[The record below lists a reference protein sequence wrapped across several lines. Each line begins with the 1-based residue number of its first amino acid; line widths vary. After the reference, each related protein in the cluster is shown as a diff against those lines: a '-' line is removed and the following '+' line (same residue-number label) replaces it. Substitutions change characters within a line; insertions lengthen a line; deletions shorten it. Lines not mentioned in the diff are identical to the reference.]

1 MRILYRGQVIE
12 VDYEEIGEYYPATRE
27 NPPEYPDVEIQSIT
41 YEGVEITPILSE
53 VDIDEINS
61 LLVNELYG

>member
-1 MRILYRGQVIE
+1 MKILYRGQVIE
-12 VDYEEIGEYYPATRE
+12 VSYEEIGEYYPATRE
-27 NPPEYPDVEIQSIT
+27 NPPEYPDVEIHYII
-41 YEGVEITPILSE
+41 YEGVNITPILSE

>member
-12 VDYEEIGEYYPATRE
+12 VGYEEIGEYYPATRE
-27 NPPEYPDVEIQSIT
+27 NPPEYPDVEIHYIT
-41 YEGVEITPILSE
+41 YEGVDITPILSE